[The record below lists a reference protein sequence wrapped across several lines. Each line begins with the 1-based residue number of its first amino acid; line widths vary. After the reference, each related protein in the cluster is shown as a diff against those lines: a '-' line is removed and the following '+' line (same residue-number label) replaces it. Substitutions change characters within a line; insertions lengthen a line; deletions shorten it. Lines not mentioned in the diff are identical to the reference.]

1 MTYFRRVAMTTAL
14 VLGTAGVA
22 CAQTTIITREPATT
36 QTVVTSQPL
45 QLTPVQRQ
53 RIYTTVTRQA
63 VAPATATVQY
73 QIGMRVPES
82 TQLYAL
88 PDDVLVEVPTVRNYR
103 YVVVNNRVWLVDPA
117 SSEIVAEVVN

>member
-22 CAQTTIITREPATT
+22 FAQTTIITREPATT

-103 YVVVNNRVWLVDPA
+103 YVVVNKRVWLVDPG

>member
-22 CAQTTIITREPATT
+22 FAQTTIITREPATT